1 MYDLLPNTCVDV
13 YITNKGKV
21 PSAVFHSDRR
31 EHSEEKKG
39 CVKTIVAEQTEES
52 KVPSRV

>member
-31 EHSEEKKG
+31 EHREEKKG
-39 CVKTIVAEQTEES
+39 CVKSVQERS
-52 KVPSRV
+52 